1 MSYAIR
7 LTFEYVQM
15 AGVVKRICDQADVV
29 VVYEHDESERKHI
42 HLYTE
47 GLTAT
52 VQTIKNWVVK
62 DLGFK
67 VNKSDWSFKTAKD
80 RNFIT
85 YMSKG
90 KLKPTKVKGICDE
103 DIELFRLKWIE
114 RTTVKKDKKE
124 LATGWTMAKELAEW
138 IDSKSDG
145 SSWYFH
151 DGQFI
156 SSGGDEIVTQDD
168 VIRKCIKIH
177 NKYEKP
183 YCDFSL
189 ARVIQT
195 AYGCT
200 QKGSWKLRLVES
212 VKQKLAL
219 RT

>member
-7 LTFEYVQM
+7 LTYEYVQM
-15 AGVVKRICDQADVV
+15 ASVVKRICDQADVV

-52 VQTIKNWVVK
+52 VQTIKNWIVK
-62 DLGFK
+62 DLGCK

-90 KLKPTKVKGICDE
+90 KLNPTKVKGISDVE
-103 DIELFRLKWIE
+103 IDTYRQRWVEP
-114 RTTVKKDKKE
+114 TKKQKE
-124 LATGWTMAKELAEW
+124 KREQATGWSMANELAEW

-145 SSWYFH
+145 SNWYFH
-151 DGQFI
+151 EGRFI
-156 SSGGDEIVTQDD
+156 SSGGDEIITQDD
-168 VIRKCIKIH
+168 VIKKCIQIH
-177 NKYEKP
+177 NKHEKT

-200 QKGSWKLRLVES
+200 TKGSWRLRLVES

-219 RT
+219 RI